1 MGTPQQNGRVKRK
14 HRHILNVARALRF
27 QASLPIEFW
36 GECIMTAAYLINR
49 TPTPL
54 LAGHTPFERLYKRP
68 PPLTHLRTFGC
79 PCYAHN
85 QNHKGDKFAS
95 RSIKGVF
102 LGYPYGKKG
111 WRILNPLTGKIFASR
126 DVIFCESQ
134 FPYSNVSASAS
145 SSSSSPI
152 ITESTVLEEEPVPLS
167 SVRPSSSDSVPPAS
181 SDSVLAEHA
190 SPDPLTNNTNP
201 TSDIE
206 TGAELTPLLSTNLS
220 DSFTPPVDTAPTEDV
235 LTSNDNNNT
244 ISQLATDTSPAA
256 IIETEQETEARVS
269 SADNL
274 PTTELGRGLRTK
286 TITAKLHDYVL
297 QTISSVVSCH
307 TKSPYGI
314 EFYVDCSRFSESH
327 CHFLAVISSLV
338 EPKSYREAIL
348 DEFWRASIQDEYISL
363 EIIILGASLIY
374 RLENMLSFVNGFSS
388 TNFMLTVLLND
399 ANRD

>member
-1 MGTPQQNGRVKRK
+1 M
-14 HRHILNVARALRF
+14 
-27 QASLPIEFW
+27 
-36 GECIMTAAYLINR
+36 
-49 TPTPL
+49 
-54 LAGHTPFERLYKRP
+54 
-68 PPLTHLRTFGC
+68 
-79 PCYAHN
+79 
-85 QNHKGDKFAS
+85 
-95 RSIKGVF
+95 
-102 LGYPYGKKG
+102 
-111 WRILNPLTGKIFASR
+111 
-126 DVIFCESQ
+126 
-134 FPYSNVSASAS
+134 
-145 SSSSSPI
+145 
-152 ITESTVLEEEPVPLS
+152 
-167 SVRPSSSDSVPPAS
+167 
-181 SDSVLAEHA
+181 
-190 SPDPLTNNTNP
+190 
-201 TSDIE
+201 
-206 TGAELTPLLSTNLS
+206 
-220 DSFTPPVDTAPTEDV
+220 